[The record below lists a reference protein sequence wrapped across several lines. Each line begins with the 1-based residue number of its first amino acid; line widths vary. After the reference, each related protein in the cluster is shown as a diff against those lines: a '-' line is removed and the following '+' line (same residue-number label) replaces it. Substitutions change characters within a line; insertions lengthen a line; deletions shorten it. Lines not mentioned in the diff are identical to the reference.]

1 MQSGRRCRVTGNCSA
16 NEGQVREKYFHL
28 CYSVVFVLCDKP
40 TTVRGKWGS
49 RHFGRAAV
57 VSCFVFAFYFLRSEG
72 KSRSPHPA
80 LQPLSLD
87 VDHLERDL
95 AAQRLALAP
104 SIDSVLQQS
113 SSRRCDGPILLLA
126 SNSLLGYCLLKACR
140 DIGVTDPC
148 PVYNRWPRWR

>member
-126 SNSLLGYCLLKACR
+126 SNSLLGYCLLKASR
-140 DIGVTDPC
+140 GQ
-148 PVYNRWPRWR
+148 PVACFEVRIVQ

>member
-1 MQSGRRCRVTGNCSA
+1 M
-16 NEGQVREKYFHL
+16 
-28 CYSVVFVLCDKP
+28 
-40 TTVRGKWGS
+40 RGKWGS

-126 SNSLLGYCLLKACR
+126 SNSLLGYCLLKASR
-140 DIGVTDPC
+140 GQ
-148 PVYNRWPRWR
+148 PVACFEVRIVQ

>member
-113 SSRRCDGPILLLA
+113 SSRRCDGPILLLG
-126 SNSLLGYCLLKACR
+126 SNSLLGYCLLKASR
-140 DIGVTDPC
+140 GQ
-148 PVYNRWPRWR
+148 PVACFEVRIVQ